1 MRAAAGGSSRVRA
14 GRFGATHFRL
24 EWNLFITFE
33 GIDGSGKTTQMRLLA
48 ERLRAAGRTVVENV
62 EPGGTPIGV
71 QIRRILLDA
80 KNQELSPTAE
90 LLLYFASRAQAVDE
104 LVRPALAQGKIVLS
118 DRWTDS
124 TLVYQGC
131 GRGLGADTVLALD
144 RIACRGLR
152 PDLTLIVDIDLETS
166 LARARA
172 RNTATE
178 SSETRMD
185 EQSLEFHRKVR
196 DAYHALAARESERIR
211 LVNGD
216 ASVETIAAGI
226 WKLVSPHV

>member
-1 MRAAAGGSSRVRA
+1 M
-14 GRFGATHFRL
+14 
-24 EWNLFITFE
+24 FITFE
-33 GIDGSGKTTQMRLLA
+33 GIDGSGKTTQMRLLG
-48 ERLRAAGRTVVENV
+48 ERLRAAGHGVVENA
-62 EPGGTPIGV
+62 EPGGTAIGV

-80 KNQELSPTAE
+80 RNQELCPTAE

-104 LVRPALAQGKIVLS
+104 LVRPALAEGKIVLS

-131 GRGLGADTVLALD
+131 GRGLGADTVIALD
-144 RIACRGLR
+144 RVACRGLR

-172 RNTATE
+172 RNTEAE

-185 EQSLEFHRKVR
+185 EQSVDFHRRVR
-196 DAYHALAARESERIR
+196 DAYHALARQEPERIR
-211 LVNGD
+211 LVDG
-216 ASVETIAAGI
+216 AAPVDTVAREI
-226 WKLVSPHV
+226 WEIVSRRV

>member
-1 MRAAAGGSSRVRA
+1 MRML
-14 GRFGATHFRL
+14 GA
-24 EWNLFITFE
+24 
-33 GIDGSGKTTQMRLLA
+33 
-48 ERLRAAGRTVVENV
+48 RLRAAGKAVVENA
-62 EPGGTPIGV
+62 EPGGTPIGM

-80 KNQELSPTAE
+80 KNQELCPTAE

-104 LVRPALAQGKIVLS
+104 LVRPALAEGKIVLS

-144 RIACRGLR
+144 RIACRGLK
-152 PDLTLIVDIDLETS
+152 PDLTLIIDIDLETS

-172 RNTATE
+172 RNTTTE

-185 EQSLEFHRKVR
+185 EQSVEFHRKVR
-196 DAYHALAARESERIR
+196 DAYHTLAAQEPDRIR
-211 LVNGD
+211 LVDGR
-216 ASVETIAAGI
+216 ASLEAVAAEI
-226 WKLVSPHV
+226 WNIVSRYV

>member
-1 MRAAAGGSSRVRA
+1 
-14 GRFGATHFRL
+14 
-24 EWNLFITFE
+24 LFITFE
-33 GIDGSGKTTQMRLLA
+33 GIDGSGKSTQMRLLA
-48 ERLRAAGRTVVENV
+48 ERLRAAGRSVVENA

-80 KNQELSPTAE
+80 KNQELYPTAE

-104 LVRPALAQGKIVLS
+104 LVRPALAEGKIVLS

-131 GRGLGADTVLALD
+131 GRGLGADTVMALD

-166 LARARA
+166 LGRARA
-172 RNTATE
+172 RNTVAE

-185 EQSLEFHRKVR
+185 EQSVEFHRRVR
-196 DAYHALAARESERIR
+196 DAYHALAAEEPRRICV
-211 LVNGD
+211 VNGAAD
-216 ASVETIAAGI
+216 VEAIAREI
-226 WKLVSPHV
+226 WEIVSRHV

>member
-1 MRAAAGGSSRVRA
+1 
-14 GRFGATHFRL
+14 
-24 EWNLFITFE
+24 
-33 GIDGSGKTTQMRLLA
+33 MRLLG
-48 ERLRAAGRTVVENV
+48 ERLRAAGKSVVENA

-80 KNQELSPTAE
+80 KNQELFPTAE

-104 LVRPALAQGKIVLS
+104 LVRPALARGAIVLS

-144 RIACRGLR
+144 RIACRGLV

-166 LARARA
+166 LARARV
-172 RNTATE
+172 RNSETE

-185 EQSLEFHRKVR
+185 EQSLDFHRRVR
-196 DAYHALAARESERIR
+196 DAYHALAAEQPERIH
-211 LVNGD
+211 LVDGR
-216 ASVETIAAGI
+216 ASVETVAQNI
-226 WKLVSPHV
+226 WEIVSRHV

>member
-1 MRAAAGGSSRVRA
+1 M
-14 GRFGATHFRL
+14 H
-24 EWNLFITFE
+24 
-33 GIDGSGKTTQMRLLA
+33 LLA
-48 ERLRAAGRTVVENV
+48 ERLRKAGRSVVENA
-62 EPGGTPIGV
+62 EPGGTPIGI

-80 KNQELSPTAE
+80 KNQELAPTAE

-104 LVRPALAQGKIVLS
+104 LVRPALAEGRIVLS

-131 GRGLGADTVLALD
+131 GRGLGAETVTALD

-172 RNTATE
+172 RNTQAE

-185 EQSLEFHRKVR
+185 EQSVEFHRQVR
-196 DAYHALAARESERIR
+196 DAYHALAAAEPDRIR
-211 LVNGD
+211 VVNG
-216 ASVETIAAGI
+216 AAAVDRVAEEI
-226 WKLVSPHV
+226 WKLVGPHV

>member
-1 MRAAAGGSSRVRA
+1 
-14 GRFGATHFRL
+14 
-24 EWNLFITFE
+24 
-33 GIDGSGKTTQMRLLA
+33 MRLLG
-48 ERLRAAGRTVVENV
+48 ERLRAAGKAVVENA

-80 KNQELSPTAE
+80 RNQELCPTAE

-104 LVRPALAQGKIVLS
+104 LVRPALARGEIVLS

-131 GRGLGADTVLALD
+131 GRGLGADTVITLD
-144 RIACRGLR
+144 RIACRGLV

-166 LARARA
+166 LARART
-172 RNTATE
+172 RNTRTE

-185 EQSLEFHRKVR
+185 EQSLDFHRRVR
-196 DAYHALAARESERIR
+196 DAYHALAAEQRDRIR

-216 ASVETIAAGI
+216 APVDAVGQEI
-226 WKLVSPHV
+226 WEIVSRHV

>member
-1 MRAAAGGSSRVRA
+1 
-14 GRFGATHFRL
+14 
-24 EWNLFITFE
+24 LFITFE

-48 ERLRAAGRTVVENV
+48 EKLRAAGRAVVENA

-80 KNQELSPTAE
+80 KNQDLCPTAE

-104 LVRPALAQGKIVLS
+104 LVRPALAEGKIVLS

-131 GRGLGADTVLALD
+131 GRGLGSDTVLTLD
-144 RIACRGLR
+144 RIACRGLV

-166 LARARA
+166 LARARV
-172 RNTATE
+172 RNTAAE

-185 EQSLEFHRKVR
+185 EQSLDFHRRVR
-196 DAYHALAARESERIR
+196 DAYHALAAREPGRIR
-211 LVNGD
+211 LVNG
-216 ASVETIAAGI
+216 ASAPETIAAEI
-226 WKLVSPHV
+226 WKIVSRHV

>member
-1 MRAAAGGSSRVRA
+1 M
-14 GRFGATHFRL
+14 FL
-24 EWNLFITFE
+24 TFE
-33 GIDGSGKTTQMRLLA
+33 GIDGSGKSTQMRLLG
-48 ERLRAAGRTVVENV
+48 ERLRAAGKPVVENA

-80 KNQELSPTAE
+80 KNQELCPTAE

-104 LVRPALAQGKIVLS
+104 LVRPALARGEIVLS

-131 GRGLGADTVLALD
+131 GRGLGAETVLTLD
-144 RIACRGLR
+144 RIACRGLV
-152 PDLTLIVDIDLETS
+152 PDLTIIVDIDLETS
-166 LARARA
+166 LARARV
-172 RNTATE
+172 RNTRTE

-185 EQSLEFHRKVR
+185 EQSLDFHRRVR
-196 DAYHALAARESERIR
+196 DAYHALAAAQPERIR

-216 ASVETIAAGI
+216 AAVETVAEEI
-226 WKLVSPHV
+226 WEIVSRHV

>member
-1 MRAAAGGSSRVRA
+1 
-14 GRFGATHFRL
+14 
-24 EWNLFITFE
+24 LFITFE

-48 ERLRAAGRTVVENV
+48 GRLRAAGHPVVENA

-80 KNQELSPTAE
+80 RNQELCPTAE

-104 LVRPALAQGKIVLS
+104 LVRPALGEGKIVLS

-131 GRGLGADTVLALD
+131 GRGFGADTVRALD
-144 RIACRGLR
+144 RIACRGLV

-166 LARARA
+166 LARARQ
-172 RNTATE
+172 RNTAAE

-185 EQSLEFHRKVR
+185 EQSFDFHRRVR
-196 DAYHALAARESERIR
+196 DAYHALAAQEPARVR
-211 LVNGD
+211 LVDGR
-216 ASVETIAAGI
+216 AGVEPVAREI
-226 WKLVSPHV
+226 WEIVSRHV